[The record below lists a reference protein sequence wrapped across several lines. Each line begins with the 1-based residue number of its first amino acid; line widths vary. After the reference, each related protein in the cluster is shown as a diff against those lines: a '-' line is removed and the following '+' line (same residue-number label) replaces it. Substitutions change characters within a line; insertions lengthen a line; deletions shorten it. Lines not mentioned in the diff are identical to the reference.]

1 MKSIRKYLDKI
12 KPNFEKGG
20 RFQYLGSVFE
30 GFESF
35 LFVPN
40 TTSKCGAHI
49 HDAIDSKR
57 VISFVIIALL
67 PALIFGMYNIGYQ
80 NALVAGRL
88 SDATFLGMF
97 FYGMLQMLPKILVS
111 YIVGLTIEF
120 AWAQW
125 KHEEIQEGYL
135 ATGILIPMV
144 IPVNCP
150 LWCLALA
157 CAFSVIFCKEIFGGT
172 GMNFVN
178 PALAARA
185 FLFFSYPTVMSGDNC
200 WVAKDEILGLGYQ
213 IADATTAA
221 TPLGAIVQNPDM
233 QIDTMAAVTGLIP
246 GSMGET
252 SFIAIA
258 LGAVMLLWTGVA
270 SWRIMLSV
278 FVGGGITAA
287 LFHSCGA
294 SPLTAFQQIV
304 LGGFAFGAVFMA
316 TDPVTAART
325 ETGKWIYGFLIG
337 VVAVV
342 VRVMNPGYPEGM
354 MLAILLMNACAPLI
368 DWCVVYLTSYKTVEK
383 IRRIQSWQKN

>member
-1 MKSIRKYLDKI
+1 MKIIRNYLNRI
-12 KPNFEKGG
+12 KPNFERGG
-20 RFQYLGSVFE
+20 KLQAFGSVFE
-30 GFESF
+30 GLESF

-40 TTSKCGAHI
+40 TTAKSGAHI
-49 HDAIDSKR
+49 HDAVDSKR
-57 VISFVIIALL
+57 IISFVIIALL
-67 PALIFGMYNIGYQ
+67 PATLFGMYNIGYQ
-80 NALVAGRL
+80 NALMAGQL
-88 SDATFLGMF
+88 ENASHFSMF
-97 FYGMLQMLPKILVS
+97 IYGLLQMLPKILVS

-135 ATGILIPMV
+135 ATGLLIPLI

-172 GMNFVN
+172 GMNFIN

-200 WVAKDEILGLGYQ
+200 WVAKDEIFGLGYT
-213 IADATTAA
+213 IADTTTAA
-221 TPLGAIVQNPDM
+221 TPLALAAQNVNVE
-233 QIDTMAAVTGLIP
+233 IDTAAAIIGLIP

-252 SFIAIA
+252 SIIAIG
-258 LGAVMLLWTGVA
+258 LGAALLLITGVA
-270 SWRIMLSV
+270 SWRIILSV
-278 FVGGGITAA
+278 FAGGILTSA
-287 LFHSCGA
+287 LFASLGM
-294 SPLTAFQQIV
+294 SPLGITDHLI

-325 ETGKWIYGFLIG
+325 ETGKYIYGLLIG
-337 VVAVV
+337 CIAIV

-354 MLAILLMNACAPLI
+354 MLAILLMNVCAPLI
-368 DWCVVYLTSYKTVEK
+368 DWCVVERN
-383 IRRIQSWQKN
+383 IARRAKRSINK

>member
-1 MKSIRKYLDKI
+1 MNPIRKYLNNI

-20 RFQYLGSVFE
+20 KLEMLGSTFE

-40 TTSKCGAHI
+40 TTSKSGVHI
-49 HDAIDSKR
+49 HDAADSKR
-57 VISFVIIALL
+57 LISFVIIALV
-67 PALIFGMYNIGYQ
+67 PALLFGMYNIGYQ
-80 NALVAGRL
+80 NALYANGGQL
-88 SDATFLGMF
+88 PADASCINMF
-97 FYGMLQMLPKILVS
+97 IYGFLQMLPKILVS
-111 YIVGLTIEF
+111 YIVGLAIEF

-135 ATGILIPMV
+135 ATGILIPMI

-200 WVAKDEILGLGYQ
+200 WVAKDQIFGLGYQ
-213 IADATTAA
+213 VADATTAA
-221 TPLGAIVQNPDM
+221 TPLGIVSQDPNYVV
-233 QIDTMAAVTGLIP
+233 DTMNAAIGLIP

-252 SFIAIA
+252 SFVAIM
-258 LGAVMLLWTGVA
+258 LGALLLIWTGVA
-270 SWRIMLSV
+270 SWKIMLSV
-278 FVGGGITAA
+278 FVGGG
-287 LFHSCGA
+287 
-294 SPLTAFQQIV
+294 LTAWMFNSLGMTPMCPIDQFL

-325 ETGKWIYGFLIG
+325 ECGKWVYGFLIG

-354 MLAILLMNACAPLI
+354 MLAILLMNVCAPLI
-368 DWCVVYLTSYKTVEK
+368 DWCVVQRNIS
-383 IRRIQSWQKN
+383 RRANRIKK

>member
-80 NALVAGRL
+80 NALVAGHL

-125 KHEEIQEGYL
+125 KHEEMQEGYL

-337 VVAVV
+337 VVAVL

-368 DWCVVYLTSYKTVEK
+368 DWCVVERNIS
-383 IRRIQSWQKN
+383 RRTKRLKK

>member
-80 NALVAGRL
+80 NALVAGHL

-368 DWCVVYLTSYKTVEK
+368 DWCVVERNIS
-383 IRRIQSWQKN
+383 RRTKRLKK

>member
-1 MKSIRKYLDKI
+1 VKIIRNYLNRI
-12 KPNFEKGG
+12 KPNFERGG
-20 RFQYLGSVFE
+20 KLQAFGSVFE
-30 GFESF
+30 GLESF

-40 TTSKCGAHI
+40 TTAKSGAHI
-49 HDAIDSKR
+49 HDAVDSKR
-57 VISFVIIALL
+57 IISFVIIALL
-67 PALIFGMYNIGYQ
+67 PATLFGMYNIGYQ
-80 NALVAGRL
+80 NALMAGQL
-88 SDATFLGMF
+88 ENASHISMF
-97 FYGMLQMLPKILVS
+97 IYGLLQMLPKILVS

-135 ATGILIPMV
+135 ATGLLIPLI

-172 GMNFVN
+172 GMNFIN

-200 WVAKDEILGLGYQ
+200 WVAKDEIFGLGYT
-213 IADATTAA
+213 IADTTTAA
-221 TPLGAIVQNPDM
+221 TPLALAAQNVNVE
-233 QIDTMAAVTGLIP
+233 IDTAAAIIGLIP

-252 SFIAIA
+252 SIIAIG
-258 LGAVMLLWTGVA
+258 LGAALLLITGVA
-270 SWRIMLSV
+270 SWRIILSV
-278 FVGGGITAA
+278 FAGGILTSA
-287 LFHSCGA
+287 LFASLGM
-294 SPLTAFQQIV
+294 SPLGITDHLI

-325 ETGKWIYGFLIG
+325 ETGKYIYGLLVGCI
-337 VVAVV
+337 AIV

-354 MLAILLMNACAPLI
+354 MLAILLMNVCAPLI
-368 DWCVVYLTSYKTVEK
+368 DWCVVERN
-383 IRRIQSWQKN
+383 IARRAKRSINK

>member
-1 MKSIRKYLDKI
+1 MKIIRNYLNRI
-12 KPNFEKGG
+12 KPNFERGG
-20 RFQYLGSVFE
+20 KLQAFGSVFE
-30 GFESF
+30 GLESF

-40 TTSKCGAHI
+40 TTAKSGAHI
-49 HDAIDSKR
+49 HDAVDSKR
-57 VISFVIIALL
+57 IISFVIIALL
-67 PALIFGMYNIGYQ
+67 PATLFGMYNIGYQ
-80 NALVAGRL
+80 NVLMAGQL
-88 SDATFLGMF
+88 ENASHISMF
-97 FYGMLQMLPKILVS
+97 IYGLLQMLPKILVS

-135 ATGILIPMV
+135 ATGLLIPLI

-172 GMNFVN
+172 GMNFIN

-200 WVAKDEILGLGYQ
+200 WVAKDEIFGLGYT
-213 IADATTAA
+213 IADTTTAA
-221 TPLGAIVQNPDM
+221 TPLALAAQNVNVE
-233 QIDTMAAVTGLIP
+233 IDTAAAIIGLIP

-252 SFIAIA
+252 SIIAIG
-258 LGAVMLLWTGVA
+258 LGAALLLITGVA
-270 SWRIMLSV
+270 SWRIILSV
-278 FVGGGITAA
+278 FAGGILTSA
-287 LFHSCGA
+287 LFASLGM
-294 SPLTAFQQIV
+294 SPLGITDHLI

-325 ETGKWIYGFLIG
+325 ETGKYIYGLLVGCI
-337 VVAVV
+337 AIV

-354 MLAILLMNACAPLI
+354 MLAILLMNVCAPLI
-368 DWCVVYLTSYKTVEK
+368 DWCVVERN
-383 IRRIQSWQKN
+383 IARRAKRSINK

>member
-213 IADATTAA
+213 ISDATTAA
-221 TPLGAIVQNPDM
+221 TPLGAIVQNPDI

-294 SPLTAFQQIV
+294 SPLTAFLQIV

-368 DWCVVYLTSYKTVEK
+368 DWCVVERNIS
-383 IRRIQSWQKN
+383 RRTKRLKK

>member
-80 NALVAGRL
+80 NALVAGHL

-200 WVAKDEILGLGYQ
+200 WVAKDEILGRGYQ

-258 LGAVMLLWTGVA
+258 LGAAMLLWTGVA
-270 SWRIMLSV
+270 SWRIILSV

-342 VRVMNPGYPEGM
+342 VRVMHPGYPEGM

-368 DWCVVYLTSYKTVEK
+368 DWCVVERNIS
-383 IRRIQSWQKN
+383 RRTKRLKK

>member
-1 MKSIRKYLDKI
+1 MKIIRNYLNRI
-12 KPNFEKGG
+12 KPNFERGG
-20 RFQYLGSVFE
+20 KLQAFGSVFE
-30 GFESF
+30 GLESF

-40 TTSKCGAHI
+40 TTAKSGAHI
-49 HDAIDSKR
+49 HDAVDSKR
-57 VISFVIIALL
+57 IISFVIIALL
-67 PALIFGMYNIGYQ
+67 PATLFGMYNIGYQ
-80 NALVAGRL
+80 NALMAGQL
-88 SDATFLGMF
+88 ENASHISMF
-97 FYGMLQMLPKILVS
+97 IYGLLQMLPKILIS

-135 ATGILIPMV
+135 ATGLLIPLI

-172 GMNFVN
+172 GMNFIN

-200 WVAKDEILGLGYQ
+200 WVAKDEIFGLGYT
-213 IADATTAA
+213 IADTTTAA
-221 TPLGAIVQNPDM
+221 TPLALAAQNVNVE
-233 QIDTMAAVTGLIP
+233 IDTAAAIIGLIP

-252 SFIAIA
+252 SIIAIG
-258 LGAVMLLWTGVA
+258 LGAALLLITGVA
-270 SWRIMLSV
+270 SWRIILSV
-278 FVGGGITAA
+278 FAGGILTSA
-287 LFHSCGA
+287 LFASLGM
-294 SPLTAFQQIV
+294 SPLGIADHLI

-325 ETGKWIYGFLIG
+325 ETGKYIYGLLIG
-337 VVAVV
+337 CIAIV

-354 MLAILLMNACAPLI
+354 MLAILLMNVCAPLI
-368 DWCVVYLTSYKTVEK
+368 DWCVVERN
-383 IRRIQSWQKN
+383 IARRAKRSINK

>member
-1 MKSIRKYLDKI
+1 MKIIRNYLNRI
-12 KPNFEKGG
+12 KPNFERGG
-20 RFQYLGSVFE
+20 KLQAFGSVFE
-30 GFESF
+30 GLESF

-40 TTSKCGAHI
+40 TTAKSGAHI
-49 HDAIDSKR
+49 HDAVDSKR
-57 VISFVIIALL
+57 IISFVIIALL
-67 PALIFGMYNIGYQ
+67 PATLFGMYNIGYQ
-80 NALVAGRL
+80 NALMAGQL
-88 SDATFLGMF
+88 ENASHISMF
-97 FYGMLQMLPKILVS
+97 IYGLLQMLPKILVS

-135 ATGILIPMV
+135 ATGLLIPLI

-172 GMNFVN
+172 GMNFIN

-200 WVAKDEILGLGYQ
+200 WVAKDEIFGLGYT
-213 IADATTAA
+213 IADTTTAA
-221 TPLGAIVQNPDM
+221 TPLALAAQNVNVE
-233 QIDTMAAVTGLIP
+233 IDTAAAIIGLIP

-252 SFIAIA
+252 SIIAIG
-258 LGAVMLLWTGVA
+258 LGAALLLITGVA
-270 SWRIMLSV
+270 SWRIILSV
-278 FVGGGITAA
+278 FAGGILTSA
-287 LFHSCGA
+287 LFASLGM
-294 SPLTAFQQIV
+294 SPLGIADHLI

-325 ETGKWIYGFLIG
+325 ETGKYIYGLLIG
-337 VVAVV
+337 CIAIV

-354 MLAILLMNACAPLI
+354 MLAILLMNVCAPLI
-368 DWCVVYLTSYKTVEK
+368 DWCVVERN
-383 IRRIQSWQKN
+383 IARRAKRSINK

>member
-80 NALVAGRL
+80 NALVAGHL

-213 IADATTAA
+213 IADAPTAA

-368 DWCVVYLTSYKTVEK
+368 DWCVVERNIS
-383 IRRIQSWQKN
+383 RRTKRLKK

>member
-40 TTSKCGAHI
+40 TTSECGAHI

-368 DWCVVYLTSYKTVEK
+368 DWCVVERNIS
-383 IRRIQSWQKN
+383 RRTKRLKK

>member
-12 KPNFEKGG
+12 KPNFEEGG
-20 RFQYLGSVFE
+20 CFQYLGSVFE

-88 SDATFLGMF
+88 SDATFFGMF

-200 WVAKDEILGLGYQ
+200 WVAKDEIFGLGYQ

-294 SPLTAFQQIV
+294 SPLTAFQQLV

-325 ETGKWIYGFLIG
+325 EAGKWIYGFLIG

-368 DWCVVYLTSYKTVEK
+368 DWCVVERNIS
-383 IRRIQSWQKN
+383 RRTKRFM